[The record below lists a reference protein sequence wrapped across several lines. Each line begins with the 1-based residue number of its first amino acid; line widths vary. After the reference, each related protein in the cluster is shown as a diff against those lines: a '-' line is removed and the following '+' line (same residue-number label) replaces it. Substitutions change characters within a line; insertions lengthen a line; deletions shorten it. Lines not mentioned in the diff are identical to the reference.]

1 MVFPVLLL
9 SLVTGAG
16 ATSPEMNEVSPSSV
30 EGRILMSH
38 LLHASTHIHD
48 QEVFVFA
55 MGVALR
61 LAQYVP
67 ALAFCVSCARAGTV
81 LSWTMMI
88 FAEHRD
94 DDYLFCERYH
104 TTSTTCTT

>member
-1 MVFPVLLL
+1 M
-9 SLVTGAG
+9 
-16 ATSPEMNEVSPSSV
+16 
-30 EGRILMSH
+30 
-38 LLHASTHIHD
+38 
-48 QEVFVFA
+48 FA

-104 TTSTTCTT
+104 TTSTTCTTWHPPQLPFFSFQILTLPPML